1 MSKLEAPVTGRVVNV
16 IVTVGT
22 RVEPGDT
29 VAMIE
34 SMKMEIPVEAERA
47 GTVARVLIA
56 PDDEVEEGQVLLELA

>member
-16 IVTVGT
+16 MVNVGA
-22 RVEPGDT
+22 RVEAGDT
-29 VAMIE
+29 VVMIE

>member
-16 IVTVGT
+16 IVNVGT

-29 VAMIE
+29 VVMIE